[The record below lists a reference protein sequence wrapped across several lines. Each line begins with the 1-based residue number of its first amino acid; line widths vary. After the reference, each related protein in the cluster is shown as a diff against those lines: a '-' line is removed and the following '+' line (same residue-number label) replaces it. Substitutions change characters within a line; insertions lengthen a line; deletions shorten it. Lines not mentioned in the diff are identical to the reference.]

1 MQLEELPKEGLP
13 KKVKGYRRL
22 IPSMT
27 ALLVFEAAAR
37 LSSFTLA
44 AQELGVTQAA
54 VSKQIRFL
62 EETLDTRL
70 FHRLHRAIKLTSE
83 GYLLFSVTSESL
95 QRMASVFD
103 RVHEGIRE
111 QEVVLASTSAFSQL
125 RILPRLSALRLKQ
138 PNLQLRLVTQM
149 LTPDLRSDDID
160 LAVRYGDGKW
170 DDGTS
175 IFLFDEEVFPVCSP
189 GWLATH
195 IAPVHAEDFLHV
207 ELIDSDATLE
217 GWMTWQT
224 WFKELGEERP
234 KLKYALRCSSYTDT
248 IQAALQG
255 HGVALGWHR
264 LLEPQLASGE
274 LVRLTEYVVRPKE
287 AYYGVV
293 PNGRKATPL
302 VQGLVEW
309 LCSGSSIEH
318 IDSNIT
324 DDR

>member
-1 MQLEELPKEGLP
+1 MQSDSPPQNALEKEAP
-13 KKVKGYRRL
+13 SKKVKGYRRL

-27 ALLVFEAAAR
+27 ALLVFEAVAR

-62 EETLDTRL
+62 EETLGTRL

-83 GYLLFSVTSESL
+83 GYTLFSVTSESL
-95 QRMASVFD
+95 QRVAGVFD
-103 RVHEGIRE
+103 KIHEGISE
-111 QEVVLASTSAFSQL
+111 QEIVLASTAAFSQL
-125 RILPRLSALRLKQ
+125 RILPRLGALRREQ
-138 PNLQLRLVTQM
+138 PNLHLRLVTHM

-175 IFLFDEEVFPVCSP
+175 IFLLDEEVFPVCSP

-195 IAPVHAEDFLHV
+195 TAPVSAEDFMHV

-217 GWMTWQT
+217 GWMTWNG
-224 WFKELGEERP
+224 WFKALGDERP
-234 KLKYALRCSSYTDT
+234 RLKYALRCSSYTDT

-255 HGVALGWHR
+255 HGVALGWNR
-264 LLEPQLASGE
+264 LLEPLLARGE
-274 LVRLTEYVVRPKE
+274 LVRLTSYVVRPKD
-287 AYYGVV
+287 AYYVVV

-302 VQGLVEW
+302 VQGLVNW
-309 LCSGSSIEH
+309 LRDGS
-318 IDSNIT
+318 
-324 DDR
+324 